1 MGRLA
6 RALALAIVA
15 VLAAGAG
22 RAQTATLVADRISIE
37 GDGALVAEGN
47 VEVTYGTSRLFATR
61 VRYDREGEQLSIE
74 GPLVLTEADGTIVLA
89 SSAELSPSF
98 RAGILNSARIVL
110 DRRLQLAAARI
121 DRSGDRF
128 TRMSRV
134 VASSCEVCPGT
145 DTPLWEI
152 RARRVIR
159 DEAEQQLYFDS
170 AQLRIVGLPV
180 FWLPRLRLPDP
191 TLERAN
197 GFLVP
202 NLRSRSG
209 LGTGIETPYFI
220 TLGDH
225 ADLTFSPFL
234 SSSTTSLGASY
245 RQELTFGRLS
255 FEGAVSRD
263 ELREGKTRAY
273 LFGDGLFYLPRD
285 FRLSFDLELV
295 SDDSYLSDYDITDD
309 DRLTS
314 ELRLSRVRDDQWIVA
329 ELISFRSLRG
339 RTENQELELSSEVVG
354 FGFSQRLFEDPVWGQ
369 AWAEITGAAL
379 YRPSDEPRFG
389 RDVNRIDA
397 SLGWETSRVFG
408 PGLVAEAEAG
418 LALDLYD
425 TRQDPEFPGSAQR
438 LTSSAA
444 VSLSWPM
451 QRVAPDGS
459 SHLLEPKVQL
469 AWTETSGDAVPN
481 EDSQVVEFDEGNLF
495 ALSRYPGID
504 ERETG
509 LRANVG
515 LGWTRHDPDGW
526 SLGVTVGRVI
536 RLDDRDQ
543 FPDDTGLSGG
553 LSDWLVAGSL
563 KIDNRLELL
572 SRTLLGDNLDFT
584 RSETRLTWRD
594 ERLAISGTHI
604 WEAAEPQEG
613 RPDDL
618 SEIGVGGSYRF
629 DPTWAATGNWRLNA
643 DEGKTTRAGLGLQYR
658 NECITVDLSLSR
670 RFTSSTTVVPAT
682 DIDLQVSLTGFGLGD
697 DPGVVR
703 RSCRG

>member
-6 RALALAIVA
+6 LVFAVVA
-15 VLAAGAG
+15 VFAAGG
-22 RAQTATLVADRISIE
+22 VRAQTATLVADRISIE
-37 GDGALVAEGN
+37 GDGTLVAEGN
-47 VEVTYGTSRLFATR
+47 VEVTYETARLTATR
-61 VRYDREGEQLSIE
+61 VRYDREGEQLAIE

-134 VASSCEVCPGT
+134 VASSCEVCPGI
-145 DTPLWEI
+145 DRPLWEI

-159 DEAEQQLYFDS
+159 DEQERQLYFDN
-170 AQLRIVGLPV
+170 AQLRIIGVPV
-180 FWLPRLRLPDP
+180 FWLPQLRLPDP

-209 LGTGIETPYFI
+209 LGTGIEAPYFI

-245 RQELTFGRLS
+245 RHELTFGRLS
-255 FEGAVSRD
+255 FEGALSRD
-263 ELREGKTRAY
+263 ELREGTTRAY

-309 DRLTS
+309 DRLES

-329 ELISFRSLRG
+329 EVISFRSLRG
-339 RTENQELELSSEVVG
+339 RKQNQELELSSEVAG

-369 AWAEITGAAL
+369 AWAEVSGAAV

-389 RDVNRIDA
+389 RDVNRIEAALGWDA
-397 SLGWETSRVFG
+397 SRVVG

-418 LALDLYD
+418 VALDLYD
-425 TRQDPEFPGSAQR
+425 TRQDPAFPGSAQR

-444 VSLSWPM
+444 VALSWPM

-469 AWTETSGDAVPN
+469 AWTETSGDPVPN

-509 LRANVG
+509 LRANIG
-515 LGWTRHDPDGW
+515 LGWTRYDPDGW
-526 SLGVTVGRVI
+526 SLGVTLGRVI
-536 RLDDRDQ
+536 RFDDRDQ
-543 FPDDTGLSGG
+543 FADDTGLSGG

-563 KIDNRLELL
+563 RIDDRLELL

-594 ERLAISGTHI
+594 ERLAIAGTHI

-618 SEIGVGGSYRF
+618 SEIGVGGAYRF

-670 RFTSSTTVVPAT
+670 RFTSSTTVEPAT

-703 RSCRG
+703 RSCSG